1 MANLGLGSTSH
12 PTMQSAATRLPTLRD
27 LAQASLGVGSV
38 HNTEP
43 NPAEDWDD
51 PSNPHDASKSVLSSY
66 WFHRVESFIL
76 NGDLSFCCIISYTFD
91 L

>member
-1 MANLGLGSTSH
+1 MANQGLGSTSH
-12 PTMQSAATRLPTLRD
+12 PTVQSVATRLPSLAE

-38 HNTEP
+38 HDTEP

-66 WFHRVESFIL
+66 LLDRVESFIL
-76 NGDLSFCCIISYTFD
+76 NVYLCFCCII
-91 L
+91 